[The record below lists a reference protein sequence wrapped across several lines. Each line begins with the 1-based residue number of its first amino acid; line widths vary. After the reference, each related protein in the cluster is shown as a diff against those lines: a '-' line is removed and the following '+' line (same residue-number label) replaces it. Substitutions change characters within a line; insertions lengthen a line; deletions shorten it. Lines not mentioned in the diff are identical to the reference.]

1 MKKLMLLVV
10 LAECAV
16 ALAVPKAKGG
26 ARRAPKQQAAVGVKV
41 KSDVRRTPYQGAI
54 CVDAASGRVIFED
67 RADAK
72 CYPASVTK
80 LMTLLLVLE
89 DMHAMKYSPVDAVT
103 ATARCTREKPS
114 VCGLKP
120 GMRISVD
127 ELLFAMLVHSA
138 NDAAV
143 LLAENSTARNAGREI
158 AGGDLQA
165 FVQRMNEKAQ
175 ALGMASTTFVTP
187 NGFPPPHGSGKPY
200 DTSTARDLV
209 KLARA
214 LMKYTEIY
222 RWTSAKTY
230 TMKTITNKEGKPVKF
245 LNHNNILRMDKKKI
259 VNAQGE
265 SEVDGLKTGYAEYC
279 GSSIILTGKRDGHRA
294 IVVVVGSETS
304 KMRDEH
310 ARRLMVD
317 ALDAVSR

>member
-1 MKKLMLLVV
+1 MKNLMILLVF
-10 LAECAV
+10 AACTA
-16 ALAVPKAKGG
+16 ALAAPKAKGG
-26 ARRAPKQQAAVGVKV
+26 ARRAPQQAAAGVKV
-41 KSDVRRTPYQGAI
+41 KSDVRRAPYQGAI
-54 CVDAASGRVIFED
+54 SVDAASGRVVFED

-72 CYPASVTK
+72 CCPASVTK

-89 DMHAMKYSPVDAVT
+89 DMHAMKYSTVDEVT
-103 ATARCTREKPS
+103 ASVRCTREKPS

-120 GMRISVD
+120 GMKITVD

-158 AGGDLQA
+158 QGGDLQA
-165 FVQRMNEKAQ
+165 FVVRMNEKAQ
-175 ALGMASTTFVTP
+175 ELDMASTSFVTP
-187 NGFPPPHGSGKPY
+187 NGFPPPHGSGRPY

-214 LMKYTEIY
+214 LVKYSEIY

-230 TMKTITNKEGKPVKF
+230 TMKTVMNREGQPVKF

-310 ARRLMVD
+310 ARRLMVE